1 MSCYTE
7 SDSHITDKVKVLLDL
22 SNYFTKKEL
31 EHTTGIDTSGL
42 AAKKGLIKCIY
53 IKNWDKLYQL
63 LDQFNETKIN
73 HRDFYYAL
81 LNNIHPFYDWNGR
94 TCKILFVSNFN

>member
-1 MSCYTE
+1 MLSKLCMSCYTE

-42 AAKKGLIKCIY
+42 AAKKGLIKCI
-53 IKNWDKLYQL
+53 
-63 LDQFNETKIN
+63 
-73 HRDFYYAL
+73 
-81 LNNIHPFYDWNGR
+81 
-94 TCKILFVSNFN
+94 